1 MSTTMEVFESR
12 VRALVNDTQQSNPVV
27 VQPRMREMVTAAMH
41 HFGERVGYATDDLTS
56 LAITAGNGGPYT
68 LNSSANYST
77 VHSLRLS
84 SSGEFLCKY
93 TRAQLDAIYGND
105 ATPGIPV
112 AWAAWEN
119 ASQNI
124 EVAVRPY
131 PIANDTL
138 QVFGSLVPARLTTDA
153 SVLPF
158 SEPMLSAL
166 VKAVAADVIESAT
179 DEQLQQLH
187 MNRAV
192 ARLFR
197 SDAEAALVA
206 EEIRRNRLKRTGRI
220 EQVDV

>member
-1 MSTTMEVFESR
+1 MSMTMEVFERR
-12 VRALVNDTQQSNPVV
+12 VRSLVNDTRWADPVV
-27 VQPRMREMVTAAMH
+27 PRERLRELATTAMH
-41 HFGERVGYATDDLTS
+41 NFGGRVGYATDDLTS
-56 LAITAGNGGPYT
+56 TSIVAGTGSYT
-68 LNSSANYST
+68 LFSAAQYST
-77 VHSLRLS
+77 VHWLKLS

-105 ATPGIPV
+105 TTRGTPV

-119 ASQNI
+119 TSQNI
-124 EVAVRPY
+124 EIAIRPY

-138 QVFGSLVPARLTTDA
+138 LVFGSLVPARLTNDA

-187 MNRAV
+187 TNRAV

-197 SDAEAALVA
+197 SDAEAALA
-206 EEIRRNRLKRTGRI
+206 DEEVRRNRLKRTGRI
-220 EQVDV
+220 EQVDA